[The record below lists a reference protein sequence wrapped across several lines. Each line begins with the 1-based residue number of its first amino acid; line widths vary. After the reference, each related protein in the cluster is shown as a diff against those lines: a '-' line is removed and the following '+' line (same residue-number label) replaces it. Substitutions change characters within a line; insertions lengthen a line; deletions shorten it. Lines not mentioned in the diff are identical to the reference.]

1 LYIESDEYINS
12 LNKDLDIKI
21 YQHTQFSDWSMDEKK
36 SLLIPEEEYES
47 KRRLALQS
55 CVPFSGWGSGSTT
68 AVTFQSH
75 AQAVKDQKQCRS
87 CWAFASAAQYE
98 LNYYLYKGI
107 KQSQSEQFIL
117 DCVSDSIGTC
127 DGGWPTETNKWL
139 GTYGSCPTSSYFG
152 YDAKDTWSCSSCF
165 TTKTPVSKT
174 ACLTSASTGY
184 SGTSSG
190 FWNIVAKTAQ
200 HVGLSFWMNI
210 SNNFFYLSSANPYLY
225 SCDSN
230 NIIGAHAMAIY
241 GEWYNDWLLVKNS
254 WGSSW
259 GNNGYF
265 WLHTGS
271 KTSCNLRAD
280 VSFNYW

>member
-1 LYIESDEYINS
+1 
-12 LNKDLDIKI
+12 
-21 YQHTQFSDWSMDEKK
+21 MDEKK

-107 KQSQSEQFIL
+107 KQSQSEQHIL

-127 DGGWPTETNKWL
+127 DGGYPTETNKWL

-152 YDAKDTWSCSSCF
+152 YDGKDTWSCSQCW

-190 FWNIVAKTAQ
+190 FWNIIANTAQ
-200 HVGLSFWMNI
+200 YVGLSFWMNI
-210 SNNFFYLSSANPYLY
+210 SNNFFLFKFNKIHIYIHVIPIILLVHMPWPFMVNGIMIGYWSKIHGQVYGVITDIFGYIQVQKPLAIYVLMFLL
-225 SCDSN
+225 
-230 NIIGAHAMAIY
+230 IIG
-241 GEWYNDWLLVKNS
+241 E
-254 WGSSW
+254 
-259 GNNGYF
+259 
-265 WLHTGS
+265 
-271 KTSCNLRAD
+271 
-280 VSFNYW
+280 